1 MFKVGDKVEYRGSD
15 SYYTGIIVSIF
26 FKLNGTSERCV
37 VEDERGLL
45 LIKSLSN
52 AVRLDAGKNGE

>member
-26 FKLNGTSERCV
+26 FKLNGKSERCV

-52 AVRLDAGKNGE
+52 AIKVEDEKTGK

>member
-1 MFKVGDKVEYRGSD
+1 MFIVGDKVEYRGSD

-26 FKLNGTSERCV
+26 FKLNGKSERCV

-52 AVRLDAGKNGE
+52 AIKVEDEKTGK